1 MEGQFGNRDKWR
13 EAGLRWVEAV
23 FLPLK
28 VTPCCIVFPMFRKYH
43 SKLCDNIHPTP
54 IPVTFAAAPDLSGLV
69 LHLPPH
75 SYRDIET

>member
-28 VTPCCIVFPMFRKYH
+28 VTPCCIVFPIFQQKGPFVE
-43 SKLCDNIHPTP
+43 NITQSFVITYTLHPY
-54 IPVTFAAAPDLSGLV
+54 L
-69 LHLPPH
+69 
-75 SYRDIET
+75 